1 MLVNHISD
9 KQFMSKIHV
18 YIFYILTYIYT
29 SIYLYIF
36 LIIYIFKIYDLYT
49 YLFVDCISIKI
60 TSK

>member
-29 SIYLYIF
+29 SIYIF
-36 LIIYIFKIYDLYT
+36 LIMYIFKIYDLYT